1 MRFLPRLGQNVPSSF
16 SFGPLDYSGFF
27 RLRHSFLVL
36 RSPSHTRDYT
46 QVLWSTS
53 PADASLPAIM
63 DKGPDMGM
71 EVCWEMDSLV
81 SAVQSNLR

>member
-27 RLRHSFLVL
+27 LLRHSFLVL
-36 RSPSHTRDYT
+36 RNTRDYT
-46 QVLWSTS
+46 QVLWSTTS
-53 PADASLPAIM
+53 ADASLPAIM
-63 DKGPDMGM
+63 AKGPDMGM

>member
-27 RLRHSFLVL
+27 LLRHSFLVL
-36 RSPSHTRDYT
+36 RNTRDYT
-46 QVLWSTS
+46 QVPWSTTS
-53 PADASLPAIM
+53 ADASLPAIM
-63 DKGPDMGM
+63 AKGPDMGM